1 MPVYTLKNL
10 DQVDDSA
17 ARFGF
22 GDIGEARFAAEALEA
37 EHTGLA
43 FHRLFPNRRQGFAHR
58 HEDAEEVY
66 VVLAGSG
73 RARLEDV
80 VVELERLDALR
91 VAPGV
96 VRQFEAGADGL
107 ELLAFG
113 PHYEGDA
120 ELIHDWWTD

>member
-37 EHTGLA
+37 EHTGLS

-73 RARLEDV
+73 RARLDDD